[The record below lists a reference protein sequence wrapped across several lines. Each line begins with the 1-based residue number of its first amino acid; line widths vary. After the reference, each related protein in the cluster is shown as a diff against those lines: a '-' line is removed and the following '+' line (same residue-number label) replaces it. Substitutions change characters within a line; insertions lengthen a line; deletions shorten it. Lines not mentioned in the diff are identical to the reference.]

1 MRDIANPNG
10 KKFTIIYE
18 YIIDKNN
25 AEPVIFLPECMK
37 THVTNICWIIE
48 NSINT
53 NSANARNAMFE
64 LGFAQ
69 VMHIM
74 GNNTIFSIRI
84 PIPNI

>member
-1 MRDIANPNG
+1 MANPNG

-18 YIIDKNN
+18 YIIDRNN
-25 AEPVIFLPECMK
+25 VEPVIFLPEYMK
-37 THVTNICWIIE
+37 THVTNICWIIK
-48 NSINT
+48 NNINT
-53 NSANARNAMFE
+53 NSANARNAIFV

-69 VMHIM
+69 EMHII